1 MNGQPLKVSLPGTA
15 YQRGE
20 RWWWRVKLPGEDKPR
35 ARALKP
41 EGEKA
46 ATKNRQ
52 TAAKVAFRLW
62 ERAVEEEAQRRVRI
76 DADEKISRL
85 KAKFLQKVH
94 DVSQIVNRLSANEGA
109 RDAEE
114 ADGDIPAAGSSC
126 DSAETGT
133 CGCCGACDVPVTS
146 LQAID
151 SGQSLCPDCLTALK
165 QAAGDSTSHTAE
177 PMG

>member
-1 MNGQPLKVSLPGTA
+1 MNGQPLQVSLPGTA

-52 TAAKVAFRLW
+52 TAAEVAFKLW

-85 KAKFLQKVH
+85 KAKFLHKMH
-94 DVSQIVNRLSANEGA
+94 DVSQVVNRLSANGGA
-109 RDAEE
+109 RDAGE
-114 ADGDIPAAGSSC
+114 ANGDIPAPGPPC
-126 DSAETGT
+126 DSEETGT
-133 CGCCGACDVPVTS
+133 CGCCGMCDVPVTS

-165 QAAGDSTSHTAE
+165 RAAGNSTLQRAE
-177 PMG
+177 HMG